1 MTPHGHFHWNELMT
15 SDVEAAKTF
24 YADTIGWTFQG
35 MPMEPDGGTYWL
47 AMDGETPIAGV
58 FDKSTTPF
66 ADTPEAWT
74 SYLSVDD
81 IDKRAEAAVSAGA
94 TILQGPFDVPGVGRI
109 ALLKQPG
116 GAMVGW
122 MTPAEQAG

>member
-15 SDVEAAKTF
+15 GDVEAAKTF
-24 YADTIGWTFQG
+24 YADSIGWTFQA

-47 AMDGETPIAGV
+47 AMDGETPVAGL
-58 FDKSTTPF
+58 FDKSGMPF
-66 ADTPEAWT
+66 AGTPEAGT
-74 SYLSVDD
+74 PYLSVDN
-81 IDKRAEAAVSAGA
+81 IDKRAAAAVSAGA